1 MQVQRLCGNERDQF
15 PAQRKQSASKLRT
28 VLGYIA
34 SIHPNQSHTLLRDL
48 LHRGISGKWQ
58 DLVAARTYP
67 RQHRSDPQAKL
78 RRLNSRGQKGLP
90 HS

>member
-1 MQVQRLCGNERDQF
+1 MNEINFLLKENSQ
-15 PAQRKQSASKLRT
+15 PSKLRT